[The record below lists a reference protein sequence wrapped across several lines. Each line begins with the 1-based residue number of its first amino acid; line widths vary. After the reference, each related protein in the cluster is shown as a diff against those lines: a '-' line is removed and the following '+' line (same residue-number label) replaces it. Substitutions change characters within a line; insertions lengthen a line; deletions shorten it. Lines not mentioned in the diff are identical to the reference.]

1 MQFVGYSKSKTTGNP
16 HSSWPRRVA
25 WGTVGAVVFTA
36 LLASTTPALAGALQA
51 ASVKAATSSGGI
63 YPDSPSASVSYNKGF
78 ALVATDKAG
87 DILLF
92 HKASKATSWTR
103 TEIYNEANDGVRMV
117 APRIATSGKAFAIVA
132 VDENT
137 NYLFSW
143 IGTLSHGFTAQV
155 VSDAATYDGFSP
167 SIAYSPF
174 GNNYVLTDTDNSGNI
189 DYWYSTTSSGG
200 WQEQTVAS
208 ESEQGTYYYQSVIS
222 VTDVGVV
229 IVGTDYV
236 ENLDAFYQPFGS
248 SQWLMSGGESVG
260 SSNYLSITW
269 SGSEVYLA
277 LQVSGGVY
285 VQGYSDVGVP
295 DGSLYQVYATPS
307 YYAAD
312 YISWSGSNA
321 VVVSEDGSGNLNFF
335 YSNSNVTGF
344 TEETIA
350 PVPTT
355 LETGVFPAVVV
366 GHNLVVV
373 TDAANKG
380 KLYAWS
386 QPVGGTG
393 WTQQLVGT

>member
-1 MQFVGYSKSKTTGNP
+1 MQIFGFSNNDQKLRP
-16 HSSWPRRVA
+16 SWRRRVA
-25 WGTVGAVVFTA
+25 WSALGAVAFTV
-36 LLASTTPALAGALQA
+36 LLAGATPALAGALQPTSAKA
-51 ASVKAATSSGGI
+51 ASSSGGI
-63 YPDSPSASVSYNKGF
+63 EPESPSASVSYNKGF

-92 HKASKATSWTR
+92 HKAARATSWTR

-117 APRIATSGKAFAIVA
+117 APVIATSGKAFAIVA
-132 VDENT
+132 VDEDT

-143 IGTLSHGFTAQV
+143 IGTLAHGFVAQV

-200 WQEQTVAS
+200 WQEQTAGSAS
-208 ESEQGTYYYQSVIS
+208 EQSTFYYQSVIS

-236 ENLDAFYQPFGS
+236 EDLDAFYEPFGS
-248 SQWLMSGGESVG
+248 SQWLMSGGQSVG
-260 SSNYLSITW
+260 DADYLSITW

-277 LQVSGGVY
+277 AQVFGGVS

-295 DGSLYQVYATPS
+295 DGTFYQVYATPS
-307 YYAAD
+307 YDAAD

-321 VVVSEDGSGNLNFF
+321 VLVSEDGSGNVNFF
-335 YSNSNVTGF
+335 YSNSNATAF
-344 TEETIA
+344 AEETIA
-350 PVPTT
+350 PVPKT
-355 LETGVFPAVVV
+355 LKTGVFPAVVV

-373 TDAANKG
+373 TDAASKG
-380 KLYAWS
+380 KLYAWL
-386 QPVGGTG
+386 QPVGGNG